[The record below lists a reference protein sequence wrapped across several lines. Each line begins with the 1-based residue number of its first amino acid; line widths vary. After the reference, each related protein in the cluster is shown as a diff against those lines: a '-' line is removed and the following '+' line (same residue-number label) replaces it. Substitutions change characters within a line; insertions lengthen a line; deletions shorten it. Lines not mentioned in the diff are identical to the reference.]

1 MKEDLLESNGGGKA
15 TGSERII
22 EILVVLLGEM
32 QGKKDIN
39 DVDITSLSAMG
50 FTEAEISTAF
60 SWLYDKLAIVESSNA
75 PLYNA
80 MTKPSGWTSPSQ
92 QSFRVYHDF
101 ERKVLTPGAQGY
113 LLQLRELGL
122 MSDTEMENLIDR
134 ILQLG
139 FLRIDVKDLKE
150 LVSGVV
156 FDFDDSSK
164 TGSRMMLSVND
175 TIH

>member
-1 MKEDLLESNGGGKA
+1 MKEELLESTGVKA

-39 DVDITSLSAMG
+39 DVDLGSLAAKG
-50 FTEAEISTAF
+50 FTESEISTAF
-60 SWLYDKLAIVESSNA
+60 SWLYDKLAIAENTGT
-75 PLYNA
+75 PLFNA
-80 MTKPSGWTSPSQ
+80 MAKTAGWGSPSV
-92 QSFRVYHDF
+92 QSFRIYHDF
-101 ERKVLTPGAQGY
+101 ERKVLTPSAQGY

-122 MSDTEMENLIDR
+122 MSDSEMENLIDR
-134 ILQLG
+134 IMQLG
-139 FLRIDVKDLKE
+139 FMRIDVKDLKE
-150 LVSGVV
+150 LVSGVI
-156 FDFDDSSK
+156 FDFDDSTR

>member
-1 MKEDLLESNGGGKA
+1 MKEEMLES
-15 TGSERII
+15 TGAKVTGPERII

-39 DVDITSLSAMG
+39 DLDLGSLAALG
-50 FTEAEISTAF
+50 FTESEISTAF
-60 SWLYDKLAIVESSNA
+60 SWLYDKLAVAETTGT

-80 MTKPSGWTSPSQ
+80 MAKSAGWESPSE

-101 ERKVLTPGAQGY
+101 ERKVLSPSAQGY
-113 LLQLRELGL
+113 LLQLRALGL
-122 MSDTEMENLIDR
+122 MSDSELENLIDR
-134 ILQLG
+134 IMQLG
-139 FLRIDVKDLKE
+139 FMRIDVKDLKE
-150 LVSGVV
+150 LVSGVI
-156 FDFDDSSK
+156 FDFDDSTR